1 LNRRHKQS
9 ILVINRIVATYR
21 SSFSLGHTFPF
32 DLGLHLTAQDGI
44 DDQLMFRMPT
54 WAAYLFARTT
64 SHANVDSTIRRP
76 GAVCML
82 FVVHD
87 RGWTC
92 QSPQPFGRTHERA
105 TIAHGLQSPYDMT
118 VTYRLA
124 IQLVVH
130 PFTPKFVNSFFQVPS
145 SCENWSDAVHSHRT
159 GYGKQPCQT
168 LSGSCRYWLAS
179 TWSSER
185 YLRAAV
191 DYVVVGKMELQ
202 SSSKSHFMHRIAS
215 RCAQASI
222 RQSCTDVHLDAQSV
236 EAEKRLDPASTL
248 SGVTPPA

>member
-76 GAVCML
+76 GAACML
-82 FVVHD
+82 FVVHTD
-87 RGWTC
+87 CGWTC
-92 QSPQPFGRTHERA
+92 QSHTAPQRLV
-105 TIAHGLQSPYDMT
+105 AHTSAQQLLGASNYFT
-118 VTYRLA
+118 AVSITYKLA
-124 IQLVVH
+124 IQLAVY
-130 PFTPKFVNSFFQVPS
+130 PFTPKFVNSFSQVPS

-185 YLRAAV
+185 YLRAAAV
-191 DYVVVGKMELQ
+191 RDGWRNGIAVKFEVTI
-202 SSSKSHFMHRIAS
+202 HAS
-215 RCAQASI
+215 RRKSLCPSI
-222 RQSCTDVHLDAQSV
+222 DTAFLHRRPSRFAKC
-236 EAEKRLDPASTL
+236 
-248 SGVTPPA
+248 